1 MVKMLQ
7 LLSVLTGLAA
17 GESELDINGLLQSS
31 ALQVDRHTPQHRRRC
46 HRRRCT
52 DRTTTTPTPA
62 PTTQAP
68 SPVEAPQCEFYN
80 VGTPRLGTE
89 EFASPSD
96 KKKYKAYLKYLDVEE
111 LYDDI
116 VKVMLDSQEC
126 WPADGPQDDDKASYA
141 GLFERL
147 AWHCSG
153 TYRNVNGVSSGGCE
167 GGRNRHWPEK
177 EWRDN
182 GGLDQARAILG
193 QIKSMPKYQKLSWG
207 DLMTFAGTVG
217 IKASG
222 GPASKFCFGRIDD
235 EDGRK
240 SIMLGSEGTTQCE
253 LGNECVSHFD
263 CETHFRWP
271 DQDPD
276 DHFRCN
282 MTQPDGRFQGSHSVG
297 LIYVYPEGPQLKR
310 GVAGFDATQ
319 VHQRSQSLSAL
330 EVRDTFTR
338 MGWTDQ
344 ETVALIGGGHT
355 LGRMH
360 GNCAANTNPQE
371 QPCIGEFTSTSG
383 FNGAWTRTPSQWNY
397 DYFEAML
404 KYKWMAA
411 KSPDGQDQWGPDS
424 NNPFVGTYRLT
435 ADLALVTDKAY
446 KKWALKY
453 DSDHDLF
460 DNDWADAWFK
470 LTHRSGAH
478 PNENDLEKDANKCTS
493 FEFLSNADT
502 DTSDGKKDKKGK

>member
-7 LLSVLTGLAA
+7 LLSVMTGLAA
-17 GESELDINGLLQSS
+17 GEVDVDNSGLLQSS
-31 ALQVDRHTPQHRRRC
+31 AQRVNRHKPHYK
-46 HRRRCT
+46 
-52 DRTTTTPTPA
+52 TPA
-62 PTTQAP
+62 
-68 SPVEAPQCEFYN
+68 ECEFYD
-80 VGTPRLGTE
+80 VGTPALGTE
-89 EFASPSD
+89 ENVSPSD
-96 KKKYKAYLKYLDVEE
+96 KALYKKYLKSLDVEE
-111 LYDDI
+111 LYEDI
-116 VKVMLDSQEC
+116 VKVMKDSQEC
-126 WPADGPQDDDKASYA
+126 WPADGPQDGDKESYA

-153 TYRNVNGVSSGGCE
+153 TYRTVNGKSSGGCE
-167 GGRNRHWPEK
+167 GGRIRHWPEK

-182 GGLDQARAILG
+182 GRLDMARAILG
-193 QIKSMPKYQKLSWG
+193 QIKVLPKYQKLSWG

-222 GPASKFCFGRIDD
+222 GPANKFCFGRIDD
-235 EDGRK
+235 ADGRE

-263 CETHFRWP
+263 CEAHYRWP
-271 DQDPD
+271 EQDPE

-297 LIYVYPEGPQLKR
+297 LIYVYPEGPQLKSDHPE
-310 GVAGFDATQ
+310 FDETQ
-319 VHQRSQSLSAL
+319 KHQRSQRLSAL

-360 GNCAANTNPQE
+360 GNCANAGKKR
-371 QPCIGEFTSTSG
+371 PCIGEFTSTSG

-397 DYFEAML
+397 DFFEAML
-404 KYKWMAA
+404 EHKWVAMQ
-411 KSPDGQDQWGPDS
+411 SPDGNDQWGPDS

-435 ADLALVTDKAY
+435 ADLALVTDHAY
-446 KKWALKY
+446 KKWAIKY
-453 DSDHDLF
+453 AWDHDLF
-460 DNDWADAWFK
+460 DKDWADAFFK
-470 LTHRSGAH
+470 LTHSSGGH
-478 PNENDLEKDANKCTS
+478 PHEDDLEKDAGKCTS
-493 FEFLSNADT
+493 FSFLSN
-502 DTSDGKKDKKGK
+502 KKDKKGK